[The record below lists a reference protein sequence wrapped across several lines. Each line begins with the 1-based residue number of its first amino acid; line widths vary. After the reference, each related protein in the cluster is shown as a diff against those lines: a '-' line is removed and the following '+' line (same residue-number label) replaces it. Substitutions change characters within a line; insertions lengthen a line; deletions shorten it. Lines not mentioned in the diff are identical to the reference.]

1 MGSIGSWL
9 SAEKERRVEEGPE
22 RQNGMGKNHV
32 SSAEVLCKRD
42 VSNLL
47 VKGRSGLGGGSGDIQ
62 N

>member
-9 SAEKERRVEEGPE
+9 GAEKERRVEEGPE

>member
-47 VKGRSGLGGGSGDIQ
+47 VKGRSGLGAGSGDIQ